1 MTLVVTL
8 IIKKDEH
15 FWELYHFTTLDSTLV
30 LSCINCG
37 ILHVQPVFFPSL
49 LLLPSLQL
57 RRAVEHK
64 WKLVEESFL
73 QKETRWFFVLFYTLF
88 LLPTKEVMP
97 GVMVNLDCQLDWVEK
112 ILGY

>member
-1 MTLVVTL
+1 
-8 IIKKDEH
+8 
-15 FWELYHFTTLDSTLV
+15 
-30 LSCINCG
+30 
-37 ILHVQPVFFPSL
+37 
-49 LLLPSLQL
+49 
-57 RRAVEHK
+57 VEHK